1 MLTARM
7 QISIKNRIARVDSDF
22 SFYDMERKT
31 RHWMRRSLRSIAAS
45 GLLASHRLFSCKDVD
60 RLALST
66 ETPTFSA
73 PRFKDLKKKDY

>member
-1 MLTARM
+1 MHA
-7 QISIKNRIARVDSDF
+7 
-22 SFYDMERKT
+22 T

-45 GLLASHRLFSCKDVD
+45 GLLASHRRRLFSCKDVEIS
-60 RLALST
+60 RLVLST

>member
-1 MLTARM
+1 MDA
-7 QISIKNRIARVDSDF
+7 
-22 SFYDMERKT
+22 T

-45 GLLASHRLFSCKDVD
+45 GLLANHRLFSCKDVD